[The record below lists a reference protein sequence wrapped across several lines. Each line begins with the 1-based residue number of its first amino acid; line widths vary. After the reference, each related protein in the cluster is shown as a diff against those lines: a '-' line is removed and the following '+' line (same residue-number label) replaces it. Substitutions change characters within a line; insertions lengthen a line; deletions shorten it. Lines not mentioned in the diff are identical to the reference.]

1 MEDSSF
7 TVAPAGDSPTA
18 PLLEIRDLKLYYPGP
33 DGPTRAVD
41 GVSLQVSRGE
51 TLALVGES
59 GSGKSTL
66 ARVAVGLEAPTE
78 GSVRFGGVPVFPFPH
93 PSRRALAKRLQMV
106 FQDPDA
112 SLNPRRDVLAT
123 LREPL
128 DLHQR
133 LSAAARDERV
143 RDLLL
148 EVGLDPALRRRYP
161 HELSGG
167 QKQRVCIARALAVEP
182 ELLVCDEA
190 VSALDVSIQ
199 AQILNLLVELREKRG
214 LSYLFITHDLRVVR
228 QIADRIAVMCRGK
241 LVEVASADQLFAA
254 PADPY
259 TRLLLAAVPVPEGHG
274 AGSPGSQAVSPASQS
289 TVSASRST

>member
-1 MEDSSF
+1 MEDSSA
-7 TVAPAGDSPTA
+7 TVVPSAGTPAA

-33 DGPTRAVD
+33 DGPVRAVD
-41 GVSLQVSRGE
+41 GVSLAVFRGE

-66 ARVAVGLEAPTE
+66 ARAAVGLEAPTE
-78 GSVRFGGVPVFPFPH
+78 GSVQFAGAPVLPFPH
-93 PSRRALAKRLQMV
+93 PSRRALAKRMQMV

-133 LSAAARDERV
+133 LTAAARDERV
-143 RDLLL
+143 RDLLV

-228 QIADRIAVMCRGK
+228 QIADRIAVMSRGK

-259 TRLLLAAVPVPEGHG
+259 TRLLLAAVPVPEAHSSAG
-274 AGSPGSQAVSPASQS
+274 AQASSPASQS
-289 TVSASRST
+289 TDSIASST